1 MEYTKAY
8 KDEKPS
14 QYLVDRHW
22 HDIFPLM
29 KKRYLFSGVDN
40 FLFYDLWENGHV
52 NENVFAYSNGAG
64 DERAVVFYNNKYDRA
79 AGWIKQSDPYAVK
92 TGNGDEVVM
101 MSRSISE
108 GLNLTAEDDKY
119 CIFQEH
125 RSRLWFI
132 RKSREVCEKGL
143 FVMLNGFEYQVY
155 LNVHQVSDQ
164 ADHRYKILCEFLN
177 GRGCED
183 IETAY
188 RRTAKLPAKQVRLW
202 PRVARYAAA
211 ASVIFFVGF
220 GGYKYYQYDQTI
232 SLGAEYYQPM
242 DAIYRSP
249 EDNTLKELAK
259 VFKNVETGD
268 NLTETIAQLR
278 KFYSLAK
285 SDEYSDYSLYTV
297 DIAWNL
303 AVAHLKN
310 NDRKEAIKV
319 LEEIIQDNQGKAIAD
334 KAAELIK
341 KIEKI

>member
-1 MEYTKAY
+1 MNSMEDFDKRVERFLKKQLTHEEELAFIEALKADKTLLERAKTLALAIDEMGKLRSKRDAAVIKDIASLDEKAY
-8 KDEKPS
+8 QTAIWSNDQMSHFDDLTNRFLKKQLTSEEEA
-14 QYLVDRHW
+14 QYLNKLKEIPALR
-22 HDIFPLM
+22 
-29 KKRYLFSGVDN
+29 KRAQVIALAVEQMGEVSKEASR
-40 FLFYDLWENGHV
+40 DLIGRI
-52 NENVFAYSNGAG
+52 G
-64 DERAVVFYNNKYDRA
+64 
-79 AGWIKQSDPYAVK
+79 KQSEA
-92 TGNGDEVVM
+92 
-101 MSRSISE
+101 
-108 GLNLTAEDDKY
+108 A
-119 CIFQEH
+119 F
-125 RSRLWFI
+125 
-132 RKSREVCEKGL
+132 
-143 FVMLNGFEYQVY
+143 
-155 LNVHQVSDQ
+155 
-164 ADHRYKILCEFLN
+164 
-177 GRGCED
+177 
-183 IETAY
+183 
-188 RRTAKLPAKQVRLW
+188 RRVAQLPAKQVRLW

-249 EDNTLKELAK
+249 EDNTIKELAK

-268 NLTETIAQLR
+268 NLTETITQLT

-303 AVAHLKN
+303 AIANLKD
-310 NDRKEAIKV
+310 NDRKAAIKI

>member
-1 MEYTKAY
+1 MNSMEDFDKRVERFLKKQLTHEEELAFIEALKADKALLERAKTLALATDEMGKLRSERDAAVIKDIASFDEKAY
-8 KDEKPS
+8 QTAIWSNDQMSHFDDLTNRFLKKQLTPEEGT
-14 QYLVDRHW
+14 QYLNKLREIPALRKRAQVIALAVEQMG
-22 HDIFPLM
+22 DISSEAS
-29 KKRYLFSGVDN
+29 KYLIGRI
-40 FLFYDLWENGHV
+40 G
-52 NENVFAYSNGAG
+52 
-64 DERAVVFYNNKYDRA
+64 
-79 AGWIKQSDPYAVK
+79 KQSEA
-92 TGNGDEVVM
+92 
-101 MSRSISE
+101 
-108 GLNLTAEDDKY
+108 A
-119 CIFQEH
+119 F
-125 RSRLWFI
+125 
-132 RKSREVCEKGL
+132 
-143 FVMLNGFEYQVY
+143 
-155 LNVHQVSDQ
+155 
-164 ADHRYKILCEFLN
+164 
-177 GRGCED
+177 
-183 IETAY
+183 
-188 RRTAKLPAKQVRLW
+188 RRVAQLPAKQVRLW

-249 EDNTLKELAK
+249 EDNTIKELAK

-268 NLTETIAQLR
+268 NLTETITQLT

-303 AVAHLKN
+303 AIAHLKD
-310 NDRKEAIKV
+310 NDRKAAIKI

>member
-1 MEYTKAY
+1 MEDFDKRVERFLKKQLTHEEELAFIEALKADKALLERAKTLALAIDEMGKLRSERDAAVIKDIASFDEKAY
-8 KDEKPS
+8 QTAIWSNDQMSHFDDLTNRFLKKQLTPEEGT
-14 QYLVDRHW
+14 QYLNKLREIPALRKRAQVIALAVEQMG
-22 HDIFPLM
+22 DI
-29 KKRYLFSGVDN
+29 SS
-40 FLFYDLWENGHV
+40 E
-52 NENVFAYSNGAG
+52 AS
-64 DERAVVFYNNKYDRA
+64 KYPIGRI
-79 AGWIKQSDPYAVK
+79 GKQSEAA
-92 TGNGDEVVM
+92 
-101 MSRSISE
+101 
-108 GLNLTAEDDKY
+108 L
-119 CIFQEH
+119 
-125 RSRLWFI
+125 
-132 RKSREVCEKGL
+132 RKAA
-143 FVMLNGFEYQVY
+143 
-155 LNVHQVSDQ
+155 H
-164 ADHRYKILCEFLN
+164 
-177 GRGCED
+177 
-183 IETAY
+183 
-188 RRTAKLPAKQVRLW
+188 LPAKQVRLW
-202 PRVARYAAA
+202 PRMARYAAA

>member
-1 MEYTKAY
+1 MNSMEDFDKRVDRFLKKQLTHEEELAFIEALKADKTLLERAKTLALAIDEMGKLRSERDAAVIKDIASLDEKAY
-8 KDEKPS
+8 QTAIWSNDQMSHFDDLTNRFLKKQLTSEEEA
-14 QYLVDRHW
+14 QYLNKLKEIPALR
-22 HDIFPLM
+22 
-29 KKRYLFSGVDN
+29 KRAQVIALAVEQMGEVSKEASR
-40 FLFYDLWENGHV
+40 DLIGRI
-52 NENVFAYSNGAG
+52 G
-64 DERAVVFYNNKYDRA
+64 
-79 AGWIKQSDPYAVK
+79 KQSEA
-92 TGNGDEVVM
+92 
-101 MSRSISE
+101 
-108 GLNLTAEDDKY
+108 A
-119 CIFQEH
+119 F
-125 RSRLWFI
+125 
-132 RKSREVCEKGL
+132 
-143 FVMLNGFEYQVY
+143 
-155 LNVHQVSDQ
+155 
-164 ADHRYKILCEFLN
+164 
-177 GRGCED
+177 
-183 IETAY
+183 
-188 RRTAKLPAKQVRLW
+188 RRVAQLPAKQVRLW

-249 EDNTLKELAK
+249 EDNTIKELAK

-268 NLTETIAQLR
+268 NLTETITQLT

-303 AVAHLKN
+303 AIAHLKD
-310 NDRKEAIKV
+310 NDRKAAIKI

>member
-1 MEYTKAY
+1 MNSMEDFDKRVERFLKKQLTHEEELAFIEALKADKTLLERAKTLALAIDEMGKVRSERDAAVIKDIASLDEKAY
-8 KDEKPS
+8 QTAIWSNDQMSHFDDLTNRFLKKQLTSEEEA
-14 QYLVDRHW
+14 QYLNKLKEIPALR
-22 HDIFPLM
+22 
-29 KKRYLFSGVDN
+29 KRAQVIALAVEQMGEVSKEASR
-40 FLFYDLWENGHV
+40 DLIGRI
-52 NENVFAYSNGAG
+52 G
-64 DERAVVFYNNKYDRA
+64 
-79 AGWIKQSDPYAVK
+79 KQSEA
-92 TGNGDEVVM
+92 
-101 MSRSISE
+101 
-108 GLNLTAEDDKY
+108 A
-119 CIFQEH
+119 F
-125 RSRLWFI
+125 
-132 RKSREVCEKGL
+132 
-143 FVMLNGFEYQVY
+143 
-155 LNVHQVSDQ
+155 
-164 ADHRYKILCEFLN
+164 
-177 GRGCED
+177 
-183 IETAY
+183 
-188 RRTAKLPAKQVRLW
+188 RRVAQLPAKQVRLW

-249 EDNTLKELAK
+249 EDNTIKELAK

-268 NLTETIAQLR
+268 NLTETITQLT

-303 AVAHLKN
+303 AIAHLKD
-310 NDRKEAIKV
+310 NDRKAAIKI

>member
-1 MEYTKAY
+1 MNSMEDFDKRVERFLKKQLTHEEELAFIEALKADKALLERAKTLALAIDEMGKLRSSRDVAVIKGIAALDEKAY
-8 KDEKPS
+8 QAAIWSNDQMSHFDDLTNRFLKKQLTSEEEA
-14 QYLVDRHW
+14 QYLNKLKEIPALRKRAQVIALAVEQMGEVSKEASR
-22 HDIFPLM
+22 DIIG
-29 KKRYLFSGVDN
+29 RIG
-40 FLFYDLWENGHV
+40 
-52 NENVFAYSNGAG
+52 
-64 DERAVVFYNNKYDRA
+64 
-79 AGWIKQSDPYAVK
+79 KQS
-92 TGNGDEVVM
+92 
-101 MSRSISE
+101 
-108 GLNLTAEDDKY
+108 
-119 CIFQEH
+119 
-125 RSRLWFI
+125 
-132 RKSREVCEKGL
+132 
-143 FVMLNGFEYQVY
+143 
-155 LNVHQVSDQ
+155 
-164 ADHRYKILCEFLN
+164 
-177 GRGCED
+177 
-183 IETAY
+183 ETAY

-249 EDNTLKELAK
+249 EDNTIKELAK

-268 NLTETIAQLR
+268 NLTETITQLT

-303 AVAHLKN
+303 AIAHLKD
-310 NDRKEAIKV
+310 NDRKAAIKI

>member
-1 MEYTKAY
+1 MNSMEDFDKRVERFLKKQLTHEEELAFIEALKADKTLLERAKTLALAIDEMGKLRSERDAAVIKDIASLDEKAY
-8 KDEKPS
+8 QTVIWSNDQMSHFDDLTNRFLKKQLTSEEEA
-14 QYLVDRHW
+14 QYLNKLKEIPALR
-22 HDIFPLM
+22 
-29 KKRYLFSGVDN
+29 KRAQVIALAVEQMGEVSKEASR
-40 FLFYDLWENGHV
+40 DLIGRI
-52 NENVFAYSNGAG
+52 G
-64 DERAVVFYNNKYDRA
+64 
-79 AGWIKQSDPYAVK
+79 KQSEA
-92 TGNGDEVVM
+92 
-101 MSRSISE
+101 
-108 GLNLTAEDDKY
+108 A
-119 CIFQEH
+119 F
-125 RSRLWFI
+125 
-132 RKSREVCEKGL
+132 
-143 FVMLNGFEYQVY
+143 
-155 LNVHQVSDQ
+155 
-164 ADHRYKILCEFLN
+164 
-177 GRGCED
+177 
-183 IETAY
+183 
-188 RRTAKLPAKQVRLW
+188 RRVAQLPAKQVRLW

-249 EDNTLKELAK
+249 EDNTIKELAK

-268 NLTETIAQLR
+268 NLTETITQLT

-303 AVAHLKN
+303 AIAHLKD
-310 NDRKEAIKV
+310 NDRKAAIKI

>member
-1 MEYTKAY
+1 MNSMEDFDKRVERFLKKQLTHEEELAFIEALKADKALLERAKTLALAIDEMGKLRSERDAAVIKDIASFDEKAY
-8 KDEKPS
+8 QTAIWSNDQMSHFDDLTNRFLKKQLTSEEEA
-14 QYLVDRHW
+14 QYLNKLKEIPALR
-22 HDIFPLM
+22 
-29 KKRYLFSGVDN
+29 
-40 FLFYDLWENGHV
+40 
-52 NENVFAYSNGAG
+52 
-64 DERAVVFYNNKYDRA
+64 ERAQVIALAVEQMGEVSKEASRDIIGRI
-79 AGWIKQSDPYAVK
+79 GKQS
-92 TGNGDEVVM
+92 
-101 MSRSISE
+101 
-108 GLNLTAEDDKY
+108 
-119 CIFQEH
+119 
-125 RSRLWFI
+125 
-132 RKSREVCEKGL
+132 
-143 FVMLNGFEYQVY
+143 
-155 LNVHQVSDQ
+155 
-164 ADHRYKILCEFLN
+164 
-177 GRGCED
+177 
-183 IETAY
+183 ETAY

>member
-1 MEYTKAY
+1 MNSMEDFDKRVERFLKKQLTHEEELAFIEALKADKTLLERAKTLALAIDEMGKLRSERDAAVIKDIASLDEKAY
-8 KDEKPS
+8 QTAIWSNDQMSHFDDLTNRFLKKQLTPEEEA
-14 QYLVDRHW
+14 QYLNKLKEIPALR
-22 HDIFPLM
+22 
-29 KKRYLFSGVDN
+29 
-40 FLFYDLWENGHV
+40 
-52 NENVFAYSNGAG
+52 
-64 DERAVVFYNNKYDRA
+64 ERAQVIALAVEQMGEVSKEASRDLIGRI
-79 AGWIKQSDPYAVK
+79 GKQSEA
-92 TGNGDEVVM
+92 
-101 MSRSISE
+101 
-108 GLNLTAEDDKY
+108 A
-119 CIFQEH
+119 F
-125 RSRLWFI
+125 
-132 RKSREVCEKGL
+132 
-143 FVMLNGFEYQVY
+143 
-155 LNVHQVSDQ
+155 
-164 ADHRYKILCEFLN
+164 
-177 GRGCED
+177 
-183 IETAY
+183 
-188 RRTAKLPAKQVRLW
+188 RRVAQLPAKQVRLW

-249 EDNTLKELAK
+249 EDNTIKELAK

-268 NLTETIAQLR
+268 NLTETITQLT

-303 AVAHLKN
+303 AIAHLKD
-310 NDRKEAIKV
+310 NDRKAAIKI

>member
-1 MEYTKAY
+1 MEDFDKRVERFLKKQLTHEEELAFIEALKADKALLERAKTLALAIDEMGKLRSSRDVAVIKGIAALDEKAY
-8 KDEKPS
+8 QAAIWSNDQMSHFDDLTNRFLKKQLTSEEEA
-14 QYLVDRHW
+14 QYLNKLKEIPALR
-22 HDIFPLM
+22 
-29 KKRYLFSGVDN
+29 KRAQVIALAVEQMGEVSKEASR
-40 FLFYDLWENGHV
+40 DLIGRI
-52 NENVFAYSNGAG
+52 G
-64 DERAVVFYNNKYDRA
+64 
-79 AGWIKQSDPYAVK
+79 KQSEA
-92 TGNGDEVVM
+92 
-101 MSRSISE
+101 
-108 GLNLTAEDDKY
+108 A
-119 CIFQEH
+119 F
-125 RSRLWFI
+125 
-132 RKSREVCEKGL
+132 
-143 FVMLNGFEYQVY
+143 
-155 LNVHQVSDQ
+155 
-164 ADHRYKILCEFLN
+164 
-177 GRGCED
+177 
-183 IETAY
+183 
-188 RRTAKLPAKQVRLW
+188 RRVAQLPAKQVRLW

-249 EDNTLKELAK
+249 EDNTIKELAK

-268 NLTETIAQLR
+268 NLTETITQLT

-303 AVAHLKN
+303 AIAHLKD
-310 NDRKEAIKV
+310 NDRKAAIKI

>member
-1 MEYTKAY
+1 MNSMEDFDKRVERFLKKQLTHEEELAFIEALKADKALLERAKTLALAIDEMGKLRSERDAAVIKDIASFDEKAY
-8 KDEKPS
+8 QTAIWSNDQMSHFDDLTNRFLKKQLTPEEGT
-14 QYLVDRHW
+14 QYLNKLREIPALRKRAQVIALAVEQMG
-22 HDIFPLM
+22 DISSEAS
-29 KKRYLFSGVDN
+29 KYLIGRI
-40 FLFYDLWENGHV
+40 G
-52 NENVFAYSNGAG
+52 
-64 DERAVVFYNNKYDRA
+64 
-79 AGWIKQSDPYAVK
+79 KQSEA
-92 TGNGDEVVM
+92 
-101 MSRSISE
+101 
-108 GLNLTAEDDKY
+108 A
-119 CIFQEH
+119 F
-125 RSRLWFI
+125 
-132 RKSREVCEKGL
+132 
-143 FVMLNGFEYQVY
+143 
-155 LNVHQVSDQ
+155 
-164 ADHRYKILCEFLN
+164 
-177 GRGCED
+177 
-183 IETAY
+183 
-188 RRTAKLPAKQVRLW
+188 RRVAQLPAKQVRLW

>member
-1 MEYTKAY
+1 MEDFDKRVERFLKKQLTHEEELAFIEALKADKTLLERAKTLALAIDEMGKLRSERDAAVIKDIASFDEKAY
-8 KDEKPS
+8 QTAIWSNDQMSHFDDLTNRFLKKQLTSEEEA
-14 QYLVDRHW
+14 QYLNKLKEIPALR
-22 HDIFPLM
+22 
-29 KKRYLFSGVDN
+29 KRAQVIALAVEQMGEVSKEASR
-40 FLFYDLWENGHV
+40 DLIGRI
-52 NENVFAYSNGAG
+52 G
-64 DERAVVFYNNKYDRA
+64 
-79 AGWIKQSDPYAVK
+79 KQSEA
-92 TGNGDEVVM
+92 
-101 MSRSISE
+101 
-108 GLNLTAEDDKY
+108 A
-119 CIFQEH
+119 F
-125 RSRLWFI
+125 
-132 RKSREVCEKGL
+132 
-143 FVMLNGFEYQVY
+143 
-155 LNVHQVSDQ
+155 
-164 ADHRYKILCEFLN
+164 
-177 GRGCED
+177 
-183 IETAY
+183 
-188 RRTAKLPAKQVRLW
+188 RRVAQLPAKQVRLW

>member
-1 MEYTKAY
+1 MNSMEDFDKRVERFLKKQLTHEEELAFIEALKADKALLERAKTLALAIDEMGKLRSERDAAVIKDIASFDEKAY
-8 KDEKPS
+8 QTAIWSNDQMSHFDDLTNRFLKKQLTPEEEA
-14 QYLVDRHW
+14 QYLNKLKEIPALR
-22 HDIFPLM
+22 
-29 KKRYLFSGVDN
+29 KRAQVIALAVEQMGEVSKEASR
-40 FLFYDLWENGHV
+40 DLIGRI
-52 NENVFAYSNGAG
+52 G
-64 DERAVVFYNNKYDRA
+64 
-79 AGWIKQSDPYAVK
+79 KQSEA
-92 TGNGDEVVM
+92 
-101 MSRSISE
+101 
-108 GLNLTAEDDKY
+108 A
-119 CIFQEH
+119 F
-125 RSRLWFI
+125 
-132 RKSREVCEKGL
+132 
-143 FVMLNGFEYQVY
+143 
-155 LNVHQVSDQ
+155 
-164 ADHRYKILCEFLN
+164 
-177 GRGCED
+177 
-183 IETAY
+183 
-188 RRTAKLPAKQVRLW
+188 RRVAQLPAKQVRLW

-249 EDNTLKELAK
+249 EDNTIKELAK

-268 NLTETIAQLR
+268 NLTETITQLT

-303 AVAHLKN
+303 AIAHLKD
-310 NDRKEAIKV
+310 NDRKAAIKI

>member
-1 MEYTKAY
+1 MNSMEDFDKRVERFLKKQLTHEEELAFIEALKADKTLLERAKTLALAIDEMGKLRSERDAAVIKDIASLDEKAY
-8 KDEKPS
+8 QTAIWSNDQMSHFDDLTNRFLKKQLTSEEEA
-14 QYLVDRHW
+14 QYLNKLKEIPALRKRAQVIALAVEQMGEVSKEASR
-22 HDIFPLM
+22 DIIG
-29 KKRYLFSGVDN
+29 RIG
-40 FLFYDLWENGHV
+40 
-52 NENVFAYSNGAG
+52 
-64 DERAVVFYNNKYDRA
+64 
-79 AGWIKQSDPYAVK
+79 KQS
-92 TGNGDEVVM
+92 
-101 MSRSISE
+101 
-108 GLNLTAEDDKY
+108 
-119 CIFQEH
+119 
-125 RSRLWFI
+125 
-132 RKSREVCEKGL
+132 
-143 FVMLNGFEYQVY
+143 
-155 LNVHQVSDQ
+155 
-164 ADHRYKILCEFLN
+164 
-177 GRGCED
+177 
-183 IETAY
+183 ETAY

-249 EDNTLKELAK
+249 EDNTIKELAK

-268 NLTETIAQLR
+268 NLTETITQLT

-303 AVAHLKN
+303 AIAHLKD
-310 NDRKEAIKV
+310 NDRKAAIKI

>member
-1 MEYTKAY
+1 MNSMEDFDKRVERFLKKQLTHEEELAFIEALKADKALLERAKTLALAIDEMGKLRSERDAAVIKDIASLDEKAY
-8 KDEKPS
+8 QTAIWSNDQMSHFDDLTNRFLKKQLTSEEEA
-14 QYLVDRHW
+14 QYLNKLKEIPALR
-22 HDIFPLM
+22 
-29 KKRYLFSGVDN
+29 KRAQVIALAVEQMGEVSKEASR
-40 FLFYDLWENGHV
+40 DLIGRI
-52 NENVFAYSNGAG
+52 G
-64 DERAVVFYNNKYDRA
+64 
-79 AGWIKQSDPYAVK
+79 KQSEA
-92 TGNGDEVVM
+92 
-101 MSRSISE
+101 
-108 GLNLTAEDDKY
+108 A
-119 CIFQEH
+119 F
-125 RSRLWFI
+125 
-132 RKSREVCEKGL
+132 
-143 FVMLNGFEYQVY
+143 
-155 LNVHQVSDQ
+155 
-164 ADHRYKILCEFLN
+164 
-177 GRGCED
+177 
-183 IETAY
+183 
-188 RRTAKLPAKQVRLW
+188 RRVAQLPAKQVRLW

-249 EDNTLKELAK
+249 EDNTIKELAK

-268 NLTETIAQLR
+268 NLTETITQLT

-303 AVAHLKN
+303 AIAHLKD
-310 NDRKEAIKV
+310 NDRKAAIKI